1 MRMIVLTLFATALLI
16 RLAVIGLWQFD
27 GIYGQDAF
35 AYYQQALA
43 IAERLPQGLPPPTEF
58 FWPNG
63 YPLLAAL
70 LTMVVGRN
78 ESAAQLASV
87 LCGAALAP
95 LVYGL
100 SRELFVERGHRV
112 GILAGLVLT
121 VAGQP
126 VLSSVVIMADMA
138 ALFWATLAAW
148 LLVRSWRNGRVHQGY
163 LVSAGVALGL
173 AVVTRWLYA
182 LLALPFMAYALYRAW
197 RTPTPPYALLTPA
210 LGGFGVLL
218 PQVWL
223 SLHRPEG
230 LVHSWLLNW
239 RPGNALGR
247 QFEHID
253 GHYSYALPVGLYYLQ
268 PLTHPNFMV
277 PVLGLAALWGIRY
290 LWRER
295 RSTRAQGSLIL
306 LGGWLGVVYLFLAG
320 IPYENFRFG
329 LTLYLPAVLL
339 AGVGVEALRSEPPR
353 FVLRWLKGPPGGSPL
368 IWQRGVLVV
377 FGICL
382 LSMALWAGHSANQVI
397 AAHNQSKTIAREVAN
412 ILPEDATLLAFGL
425 TLTLQHYT
433 ELNVVELYNLNEE
446 TLDAA
451 TASAPVYLLL
461 DLENVARQWQ
471 DRPPA
476 VNYEWLSTHRALTPV
491 ADYPPYSLLLVS
503 QQDEPGQ

>member
-1 MRMIVLTLFATALLI
+1 MSVLILFAIALLI
-16 RLAVIGLWQFD
+16 RLAIIGVWRFD
-27 GIYGQDAF
+27 GLYGQDAF

-43 IAERLPQGLPPPTEF
+43 IAERLPQGLPPPTDF

-70 LTMVVGRN
+70 LMTVLGRN
-78 ESAAQLASV
+78 ESAAQLTSV

-95 LVYGL
+95 LAYGL
-100 SRELFVERGHRV
+100 SRDLLGKMGHQV
-112 GILAGLVLT
+112 GILAGLVLA

-138 ALFWATLAAW
+138 ALFWAMLAAW
-148 LLVRSWRNGRVHQGY
+148 LLVRSWRNGRVQQGY

-182 LLALPFMAYALYRAW
+182 LLALPFIAYALYRAW
-197 RTPTPPYALLTPA
+197 RTPTPPHALLAPV

-230 LVHSWLLNW
+230 LMHSWLLNW
-239 RPGNALGR
+239 RPGNAFER

-268 PLTHPNFMV
+268 PLVHPNFMV
-277 PVLGLAALWGIRY
+277 PLLGLAALWGIRH

-295 RSTRAQGSLIL
+295 GSTEAQGALIL
-306 LGGWLGVVYLFLAG
+306 LGGWLGVVYLFLVG

-339 AGVGVEALRSEPPR
+339 AGAGVEALRTEPPR
-353 FVLRWLKGPPGGSPL
+353 FVLRWFKTRQPSGEGQT
-368 IWQRGVLVV
+368 IWQRSVLGV
-377 FGICL
+377 FGVCL
-382 LSMALWAGHSANQVI
+382 LAMALWAGFSAERML
-397 AAHNQSKTIAREVAN
+397 AAHNQSKTIAHQVAN
-412 ILPEDATLLAFGL
+412 LVPEDATLLAFGL

-433 ELNVVELYNLNEE
+433 ERDVVELYNLHGE

-461 DLENVARQWQ
+461 DLENVAQQWR

-476 VNYEWLSTHRALTPV
+476 LHYEWLRTHRTLTPV
-491 ADYPPYSLLLVS
+491 ADFPPYSLFLVS
-503 QQDEPGQ
+503 QRDQVVQ